1 MLVQAGAAKN
11 GVRPWVCSWPRV
23 VQQQAQTLQLAAR
36 RRSCRS
42 VSSSS
47 ALYRFKCWGIVRP
60 KLLEGVSSFDDFFL
74 WRSLA
79 STPTGAKKLLV
90 EKNPDGE
97 VEACM
102 PSCCYAKN
110 VMEIVNAKVSFFLF
124 LVKPVFQFN
133 ETLIRGTTGAVW
145 ICCET
150 IRRSMQFTPGGNVTN
165 ADLLW
170 VVKWWKKYRARNL
183 RLKKLRIFFSFFCDT
198 TISHVGLNKGIIR
211 IN

>member
-60 KLLEGVSSFDDFFL
+60 KLLEGVRSFDDFFL

-110 VMEIVNAKVSFFLF
+110 VMEIVNAKVSFFYSWWSLF
-124 LVKPVFQFN
+124 SNSMKLWYVEQLVRFEFVAKRYGGACSLPPGGMSQM
-133 ETLIRGTTGAVW
+133 LIYYGLWNDGKSIELATCGWRSWEYFFHSFV
-145 ICCET
+145 
-150 IRRSMQFTPGGNVTN
+150 IRRFHM
-165 ADLLW
+165 W
-170 VVKWWKKYRARNL
+170 V
-183 RLKKLRIFFSFFCDT
+183 
-198 TISHVGLNKGIIR
+198 
-211 IN
+211 

>member
-47 ALYRFKCWGIVRP
+47 ALYRFKCWEIVRP
-60 KLLEGVSSFDDFFL
+60 KLLEGVRSFDDFFL

-110 VMEIVNAKVSFFLF
+110 VMEIVNAKVSFFY
-124 LVKPVFQFN
+124 
-133 ETLIRGTTGAVW
+133 I
-145 ICCET
+145 
-150 IRRSMQFTPGGNVTN
+150 PGEACFPIQWN
-165 ADLLW
+165 
-170 VVKWWKKYRARNL
+170 
-183 RLKKLRIFFSFFCDT
+183 FDT
-198 TISHVGLNKGIIR
+198 WNNWCGLNLLRNDTAEHAVYPRGECHKCWFIMGCEMMEKV
-211 IN
+211 